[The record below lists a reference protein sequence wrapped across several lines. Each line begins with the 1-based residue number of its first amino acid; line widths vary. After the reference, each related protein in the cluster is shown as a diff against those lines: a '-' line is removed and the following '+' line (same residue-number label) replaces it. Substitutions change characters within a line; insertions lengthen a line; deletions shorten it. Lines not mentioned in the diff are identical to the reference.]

1 MLVGVVGGKLMVEG
15 EIEAASRGGANKY
28 FT

>member
-1 MLVGVVGGKLMVEG
+1 MLVGVVGGKLMVGG
-15 EIEAASRGGANKY
+15 ESETASRGGANKY

>member
-1 MLVGVVGGKLMVEG
+1 MLVGVVGGKLMVGG
-15 EIEAASRGGANKY
+15 ESKAASRGGANKY